1 MFCKSP
7 TTTAQPLEA
16 TVNNKNN
23 ALEQAADWQLRL
35 QEEPRARAE
44 FERWLNADPA
54 HTQAWRKMQQ
64 LWGALGELAPVAEPV
79 PVETA
84 ARPTPRRWWPALAAA
99 ASVAAIAVLIAPQAS
114 LALRADYQTGIG
126 ETREVHLPDG
136 SSVTLAP
143 DSAMAVA
150 SNNPRQVELLR
161 GQAYFQ
167 VAPDPQHPFTAKA
180 GQLSVRV
187 LGTAF
192 DLDLQPASAEVAL
205 EHGQVQAENT
215 RADLSERLAPGQRL
229 KLNWPSGTVERSQLA
244 PQQVA
249 AWRSGSLF
257 VENQSVADIVAHLQ
271 RYTSG
276 WIVVPDANLKQR
288 RITGLFDLSNP
299 DRALQALATSL
310 GVKTHQVTP
319 WVHSLGSF

>member
-1 MFCKSP
+1 M
-7 TTTAQPLEA
+7 
-16 TVNNKNN
+16 NNNDS

-35 QEEPRARAE
+35 QEDPQARPE

-54 HTQAWRKMQQ
+54 HPQAWRKIQQ
-64 LWGALGELAPVAEPV
+64 LWGALGELAPVAEAAPV
-79 PVETA
+79 QPRSQPKA
-84 ARPTPRRWWPALAAA
+84 RRWWPTVAAA
-99 ASVAAIAVLIAPQAS
+99 ASLAAIAVLIAPQAS

-126 ETREVHLPDG
+126 ETLEVQLPDG
-136 SSVTLAP
+136 SRVTLAP

-167 VAPDPQHPFTAKA
+167 VAPDPQHPFTAQA

-192 DLDLQPASAEVAL
+192 DLDLQPGSAEVAL

-215 RADLSERLAPGQRL
+215 RAALSERLAPGQRL

-244 PQQVA
+244 AQQVA

-276 WIVVPDANLKQR
+276 WIVVPDATLRQR

-310 GVKTHQVTP
+310 GVKTYQATP
-319 WVHSLGSF
+319 WVRSLGSF

>member
-1 MFCKSP
+1 VP
-7 TTTAQPLEA
+7 EA
-16 TVNNKNN
+16 TVNNNDS

-35 QEEPRARAE
+35 QEEPLARPE

-54 HTQAWRKMQQ
+54 HPQAWSKMQQ
-64 LWGALGELAPVAEPV
+64 LWGALGELAPIAEAAPVQPVARLK
-79 PVETA
+79 A
-84 ARPTPRRWWPALAAA
+84 RRWWPAVAAA
-99 ASVAAIAVLIAPQAS
+99 AGIAAIAVLVAPQAS

-150 SNNPRQVELLR
+150 NNNPRQVELLR

-167 VAPDPQHPFTAKA
+167 VAPDPQHPFTAQA

-215 RADLSERLAPGQRL
+215 KAALSERLAPGQRL

-271 RYTSG
+271 RYTPG
-276 WIVVPDANLKQR
+276 WIIVPDASLNQR

-310 GVKTHQVTP
+310 GVKTYQATP
-319 WVHSLGSF
+319 WVRSLGSF

>member
-1 MFCKSP
+1 MNTKDS
-7 TTTAQPLEA
+7 
-16 TVNNKNN
+16 

-35 QEEPRARAE
+35 QEEPQARAE

-54 HTQAWRKMQQ
+54 HPPAWRKMQQ

-79 PVETA
+79 AIHPA
-84 ARPTPRRWWPALAAA
+84 ARPTPRRRWLALAAA
-99 ASVAAIAVLIAPQAS
+99 ASIATIAVLVAPQAS
-114 LALRADYQTGIG
+114 LGLRADYHTGIG
-126 ETREVHLPDG
+126 ETRDVHLPDG
-136 SSVTLAP
+136 SRVTLAP
-143 DSAMAVA
+143 DSALALA
-150 SNNPRQVELLR
+150 RDNPRQVELLR

-167 VAPDPQHPFTAKA
+167 VAPDPQRPFTAQA

-215 RADLSERLAPGQRL
+215 KAALSERLAPGQRL
-229 KLNWPSGTVERSQLA
+229 KLSWPSGTVERSQLA

-249 AWRSGSLF
+249 AWRNGSLF

-271 RYTSG
+271 RYTPG
-276 WIVVPDANLKQR
+276 WIVVPDASLKQR

-319 WVHSLGSF
+319 WVRSLGSF

>member
-7 TTTAQPLEA
+7 TTIAQPPEA
-16 TVNNKNN
+16 TVNNDDS

-35 QEEPRARAE
+35 QEEPQARPE

-54 HTQAWRKMQQ
+54 HLQAWHKMQQ
-64 LWGALGELAPVAEPV
+64 LWGALGELAPVAETAPV
-79 PVETA
+79 QPS
-84 ARPTPRRWWPALAAA
+84 ARPKARRRWLAVAAA
-99 ASVAAIAVLIAPQAS
+99 ASIAAIAVLVAPQAR
-114 LALRADYQTGIG
+114 LAIRADYQTGIG
-126 ETREVHLPDG
+126 ETREVHLADG

-150 SNNPRQVELLR
+150 SSNPRQVELLR

-167 VAPDPQHPFTAKA
+167 VAPDPQHPFTAQA
-180 GQLSVRV
+180 GPLSVRV

-192 DLDLQPASAEVAL
+192 DLDLQAGSAEVAL
-205 EHGQVQAENT
+205 EHGQVQAEN
-215 RADLSERLAPGQRL
+215 AQAALSERLAPGQRL
-229 KLNWPSGTVERSQLA
+229 KLNWPSGTVERSQMA

-257 VENQSVADIVAHLQ
+257 VENQSVADIVGHLQ
-271 RYTSG
+271 RYTPG
-276 WIVVPDANLKQR
+276 WIIVPDASLKQR

-310 GVKTHQVTP
+310 GVKTHQVSP
-319 WVHSLGSF
+319 WVRSLGSF

>member
-1 MFCKSP
+1 M
-7 TTTAQPLEA
+7 
-16 TVNNKNN
+16 NNNDS

-35 QEEPRARAE
+35 QEEPQARPE

-54 HTQAWRKMQQ
+54 HLQAWHKMQQ

-79 PVETA
+79 PA
-84 ARPTPRRWWPALAAA
+84 PPAHAMARPRARRWWPAVAAA
-99 ASVAAIAVLIAPQAS
+99 AGIAAIAVLIGPQAS

-126 ETREVHLPDG
+126 ETREVRLPDG

-150 SNNPRQVELLR
+150 SNNPRQVQLLR

-167 VAPDPQHPFTAKA
+167 VAPDPQHPFTAQA

-192 DLDLQPASAEVAL
+192 DLDLQPGSAEVAL
-205 EHGQVQAENT
+205 EHGEVQAQNT
-215 RADLSERLAPGQRL
+215 QAPLSERLAPGQRL
-229 KLNWPSGTVERSQLA
+229 KLNWPSGTVERSRLA

-257 VENQSVADIVAHLQ
+257 VENQSVADIVGHLQ
-271 RYTSG
+271 RYTPG
-276 WIVVPDANLKQR
+276 WIIVPDASLKQR

-319 WVHSLGSF
+319 WVRSLGSF